1 MAHDLSIKGL
11 MIPFQYLILNNLIMN
26 TIRVSNIVDVKLNPN
41 LFVLKIVLDGM
52 QKHSSPCVIHF
63 HKVPRPKSPEE
74 HNLRLSKLYMS

>member
-26 TIRVSNIVDVKLNPN
+26 TIQVSNIVDVKLNPN

-63 HKVPRPKSPEE
+63 QSAQTEKPRKA
-74 HNLRLSKLYMS
+74 